1 MSTAQHLIFPTT
13 ENIPTRDGYGEG
25 VVEAGHKNP
34 NVVVLCADLTEST
47 RSQWFQEQF
56 PERFVQIGVAE
67 QNLVTVASGM
77 AAVGKIPFASS
88 YATFSPGRN
97 WEQIRTTIA
106 YNYRPVKIVGA
117 HAGISVG
124 PDGATH
130 QALED
135 IALMRALPN
144 MTVLVPCDYVEARK
158 ATLAAVDRPGPV
170 YLRLGREKT
179 PVFTTGETPFEIGKA
194 EIFRMGADV
203 TIIAC
208 GSLVYQALLA
218 AEELAKD
225 GIEAEVINSPSI
237 KPLDVDTIVTSA
249 TKTARVVTAEEHQ
262 VTGGLG
268 GAVAEVLGE
277 KYPVPMRRIGVQ
289 DRFGQSGKADELM
302 KEYGLDA
309 DAIVHA
315 AKELHNV

>member
-1 MSTAQHLIFPTT
+1 MLVNHLILPSA

-25 VVEAGHKNP
+25 VVEAGRKNP

-47 RSQWFQEQF
+47 RSQWFQEEF
-56 PERFVQIGVAE
+56 PDRFVEIGVAE
-67 QNLVTVASGM
+67 QNLVTVATGM

-106 YNYRPVKIVGA
+106 YNNRPVKIVGA

-135 IALMRALPN
+135 VALMRALPN

-158 ATLAAVDRPGPV
+158 ATLAAVDRPSPV

-194 EIFRMGADV
+194 EIFRTGIDV
-203 TIIAC
+203 TIVAC

-218 AEELAKD
+218 ANELAKD
-225 GIEAEVINSPSI
+225 SIAAEVINSPSI
-237 KPLDVDTIVTSA
+237 KPLDVDTIVGSA
-249 TKTARVVTAEEHQ
+249 QKTGRVVTAEEHQ
-262 VTGGLG
+262 INGGLG

-277 KYPVPMRRIGVQ
+277 KYPVPMRRVGVQ

-309 DAIVHA
+309 AAIVQA
-315 AKELHNV
+315 VKELQNV